1 MHERAR
7 ARVREYIRLQVAEA
21 HQADVHRRVQQ
32 GYPEIHL
39 QDFDVVVSDGFRP
52 PPNVRAPSPSHF
64 QQNISTL
71 MAMNLADA
79 IRAQQVLEATSNNL
93 EQAVAMLLALADA
106 DMHQ

>member
-7 ARVREYIRLQVAEA
+7 ARVREYIRLKVAEP

-32 GYPEIHL
+32 EYPEIHL

-52 PPNVRAPSPSHF
+52 PIGRAPSPSHF

-79 IRAQQVLEATSNNL
+79 TRAQQVLEATSNNL
-93 EQAVAMLLALADA
+93 QDAVAMLLALAA
-106 DMHQ
+106 PDMQQ